1 MTTGPGRVEARPG
14 PDRRPPGHRGG
25 WWVAVRPD
33 PVCVAVAGVLLAG
46 TIGIGF
52 SAATDVRLPVDRGLL
67 RVADLDLLLAIVCR
81 NAVVAATL
89 VSGVATAGI
98 STLLALPVLGIYVGV
113 VVRAAVTALGSA
125 DAAAL
130 LVPFVVIEMAA
141 FVVAAA
147 CGLRPSRAALRAW
160 FAPAGR
166 SGRFRTA
173 ASSYLAAAG
182 SSLYCLPVVGVL
194 LLMAALLEAWSG
206 VPG

>member
-1 MTTGPGRVEARPG
+1 MTTGPGRVEARPV
-14 PDRRPPGHRGG
+14 PDRCPPGHRAG
-25 WWVAVRPD
+25 WWVAVQPD

-46 TIGIGF
+46 TIAIGW
-52 SAATDVRLPVDRGLL
+52 SAATDVRLPVDRDLL
-67 RVADLDLLLAIVCR
+67 RVADLDLVLAIAGR

-113 VVRAAVTALGSA
+113 VVRAAVTALGTA

-147 CGLRPSRAALRAW
+147 CGLRPARAALRAW
-160 FAPAGR
+160 RAPASR
-166 SGRFRTA
+166 TERVRTA
-173 ASSYLAAAG
+173 ASGYLAAAG

-194 LLMAALLEAWSG
+194 LLVAALLEAWPG